1 VTIERPRTKTPKF
14 RIIGKQTSRELDDE
28 DIESHPPMH
37 QILLRALPD
46 TPVFQRELVE
56 FPLLGVVQLALRYS
70 YKSKFFF
77 LEVFINFTS
86 GLSLRSNF
94 FLQTSLC
101 LSSHVGMQEPIVKKK
116 IRLLRGTS
124 LN

>member
-46 TPVFQRELVE
+46 TPVYQRELVE

-86 GLSLRSNF
+86 GLSLRSNPDF
-94 FLQTSLC
+94 VVSVSTCRHAGTLRQ
-101 LSSHVGMQEPIVKKK
+101 QE
-116 IRLLRGTS
+116 
-124 LN
+124 N